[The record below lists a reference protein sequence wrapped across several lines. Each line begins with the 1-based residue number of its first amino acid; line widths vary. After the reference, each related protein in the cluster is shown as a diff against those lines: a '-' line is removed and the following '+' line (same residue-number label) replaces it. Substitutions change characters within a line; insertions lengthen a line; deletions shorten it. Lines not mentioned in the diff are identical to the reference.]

1 MLRTRFWVGS
11 LAFLPAAEI
20 SYGTLAVR
28 SFHLT
33 TQHPHSRHEGEHKPI
48 QAVSLCSLG
57 KSVGST
63 LTLGTSSPIHVGPA
77 GWCLVTATYGH
88 AAASM
93 NVFELQL
100 LRRQLALSL
109 RWSSEGHRCAR
120 SAFQILACQRCQS
133 QRSVCGNV
141 HCNTNHCCSFTL
153 QRF

>member
-1 MLRTRFWVGS
+1 MHPLCHRIHMLHAIQFQPTHAPS
-11 LAFLPAAEI
+11 LDASHKVMGGVARLSSCSRI

-48 QAVSLCSLG
+48 QAVSLCSVG

-63 LTLGTSSPIHVGPA
+63 LTLGTSSPVHVGPA

-100 LRRQLALSL
+100 LRRRVLP
-109 RWSSEGHRCAR
+109 SSSGAFR
-120 SAFQILACQRCQS
+120 S
-133 QRSVCGNV
+133 
-141 HCNTNHCCSFTL
+141 HSFLLT
-153 QRF
+153 RTWITSR

>member
-48 QAVSLCSLG
+48 RAVSLCSLG

-100 LRRQLALSL
+100 LRRQLALI
-109 RWSSEGHRCAR
+109 SSMVFRRAPVRKVGLPDPFRL
-120 SAFQILACQRCQS
+120 S
-133 QRSVCGNV
+133 
-141 HCNTNHCCSFTL
+141 TL
-153 QRF
+153 PVSI